1 MPLDTSHVAVLS
13 RSTGLRGRS
22 AHRPWRVSKP
32 GCHTAVMVM
41 QDVSELGTILS
52 IWAHPDDEA
61 YLCGGIMAMA
71 TAAGSRQ
78 TGHPDHIAVHHW
90 TLEAVRRTGIGAL
103 HVAVNTQE
111 SLDQN
116 LARFVELGIIVGE
129 QPVAWLDPLSI
140 QLDLETAVL
149 ERKLACPCRSGKP
162 NPGLPHG
169 GRGGRLPSGGRHRT
183 VRSCGAA
190 VVASLAG
197 GRAPVRADCYS

>member
-1 MPLDTSHVAVLS
+1 
-13 RSTGLRGRS
+13 
-22 AHRPWRVSKP
+22 
-32 GCHTAVMVM
+32 M
-41 QDVSELGTILS
+41 QDVSALGTILS
-52 IWAHPDDEA
+52 IWADPDDEA

-78 TGHPDHIAVHHW
+78 TGHPYHIAVHHW
-90 TLEAVRRTGIGAL
+90 TLEAVRRTGVGAL

-116 LARFVELGIIVGE
+116 LARFVELGIIVCE

-149 ERKLACPCRSGKP
+149 ERKLAALAAQASQTQAF
-162 NPGLPHG
+162 G
-169 GRGGRLPSGGRHRT
+169 GRGGLLPSGGRHRT

>member
-1 MPLDTSHVAVLS
+1 
-13 RSTGLRGRS
+13 
-22 AHRPWRVSKP
+22 
-32 GCHTAVMVM
+32 MVM
-41 QDVSELGTILS
+41 QDVSALGTILS
-52 IWAHPDDEA
+52 IWADPDDEA
-61 YLCGGIMAMA
+61 YLCGEIMAMA

-140 QLDLETAVL
+140 QLDLEPAVL
-149 ERKLACPCRSGKP
+149 ERKLAALAAQASQTQAFCTAAGEDDYRQVVGTELF
-162 NPGLPHG
+162 GRVVLP
-169 GRGGRLPSGGRHRT
+169 
-183 VRSCGAA
+183 
-190 VVASLAG
+190 
-197 GRAPVRADCYS
+197 